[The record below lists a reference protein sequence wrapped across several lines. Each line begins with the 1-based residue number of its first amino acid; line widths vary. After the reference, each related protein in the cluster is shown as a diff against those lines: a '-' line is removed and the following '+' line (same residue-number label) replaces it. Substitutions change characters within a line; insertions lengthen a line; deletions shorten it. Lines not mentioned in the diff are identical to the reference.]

1 MPLATPGETVMCEK
15 ADLAELRA
23 KNFACNAVPLSVA
36 PTNYF
41 IDVWDI
47 SVPELDLYSAL
58 NGTVPEGQ

>member
-41 IDVWDI
+41 IDVWYI